1 MDEIIKNISDSVL
14 SSVKKCIGILE
25 EDNSFD
31 VDIMIHIN
39 AAFSTLYQLGVVKTP
54 VTIISKEN
62 TYMDIF
68 PDTSEDV
75 INQVKMY
82 LVYKTKYGFD
92 SATSSSM
99 VMDSLTKMID
109 EAEWRL
115 MVSFNPENKFEK
127 KVR

>member
-1 MDEIIKNISDSVL
+1 MDEITKNISDSVL

-25 EDNSFD
+25 EDESFD
-31 VDIMIHIN
+31 VDIMMHIN
-39 AAFSTLYQLGVVKTP
+39 AAFSTLYQLGVVKDP
-54 VTIISKEN
+54 ITITSKDDMY
-62 TYMDIF
+62 TDIF
-68 PDTSEDV
+68 PDTSEAV

-92 SATSSSM
+92 SATLSSM

-115 MVSFNPENKFEK
+115 MVTFNPEDTFEK
-127 KVR
+127 K

>member
-1 MDEIIKNISDSVL
+1 MDEITKNISDSVL

-31 VDIMIHIN
+31 VDIMMHIN
-39 AAFSTLYQLGVVKTP
+39 AAFSTLYQLGVVKDP
-54 VTIISKEN
+54 VTITSKDD
-62 TYMDIF
+62 TYTDIF
-68 PDTSEDV
+68 SDVSED
-75 INQVKMY
+75 ITNQVKMY

-115 MVSFNPENKFEK
+115 MVSFNPEDTFEK
-127 KVR
+127 KG